1 MRISFRLMLAALLC
15 VASTKI
21 THAMD
26 KPSPEVLRVER
37 ELMQQAELDIEKHR
51 KANARIR
58 FVNPEGQPIS
68 GARVSVRQ
76 QNSPFLVGSI
86 IFDQIREGR
95 PYNPETYRAR
105 FKEIFNYA
113 IFPFYWAAYEPEQ
126 GKALWQRMEP
136 VLEWCLANGIT
147 AKGHPLVWTAPSGK
161 PAWIEKYP
169 DSEQLEYLA
178 ARVKNAVGGWAGQID
193 LWDVVNE
200 AVNTRAW
207 TDDSSGAWIAV
218 GPEVNADLVEQ
229 AFGWAHRT
237 NPDAHLVLNDFY
249 QITKEETRE
258 NFYQLVKELLR
269 RGVPISGLGIQAHEP
284 RQEWYP
290 PRQVLETYQRISELG
305 LPLHVTEFTPQS
317 GGKQITGGWRTGEWD
332 LEAQSQFTEQM
343 LTLAFAQP
351 GMMTFNFWGFT
362 DRNVWQKGGGLLDE
376 RYRPKPV
383 YYKIKELL
391 HEKWRTNLELTSD
404 AGGEVGFR
412 GFWGDYLIE
421 LRIAGDR
428 EKAWDVKLRRDEQN
442 NWVFTVDK

>member
-1 MRISFRLMLAALLC
+1 MRISFTLLLATLLC
-15 VASTKI
+15 VATTKVAL
-21 THAMD
+21 AMD
-26 KPSPEVLRVER
+26 EPSAEVVRVER
-37 ELMQQAELDIEKHR
+37 ELMQQAERDIEKYR
-51 KANARIR
+51 KTDARIR
-58 FVNPEGQPIS
+58 FVDAEGQPIS
-68 GARVSVRQ
+68 GVRVSIKQ

-86 IFDQIREGR
+86 IFDQIREGQ

-105 FKEIFNYA
+105 FKEIFNFA

-126 GKALWQRMEP
+126 GKPLWRRMEP
-136 VLEWCLANGIT
+136 VLEWCLTNGIT

-161 PAWIEKYP
+161 PAWIEKYS

-178 ARVKNAVGGWAGQID
+178 ARVKNAVGGWTGQID

-207 TDDSSGAWIAV
+207 TDDSSGVWIAV
-218 GPEVNADLVEQ
+218 GPEVNAGLVEQ
-229 AFGWAHRT
+229 AFGWAHQA
-237 NPDAHLVLNDFY
+237 NPGAHLVLNDFY

-290 PRQVLETYQRISELG
+290 PRQVLKTYRRISELG

-351 GMMTFNFWGFT
+351 GMMSFNFWGFT

-383 YYKIKELL
+383 YHKVKELL
-391 HEKWRTNLELTSD
+391 HEKWRTNLELTAD
-404 AGGEVGFR
+404 AGGEVSFR
-412 GFWGDYLIE
+412 AFLGDYLIE
-421 LRIAGDR
+421 LRIAGGR

-442 NWVFTVDK
+442 SWVFTVEK